1 MNLKKIIVII
11 LSAVL
16 AFGFVL
22 PVHATRNNSNG
33 EISEDETAIDEAQ
46 LRAAIPIETNEIE
59 GWPDGPVCYAQSA
72 IVMEASTGTIIY
84 EKNSHEQLYPASIT
98 KIMTSLLA
106 VENASLSD
114 TVTFSHNSVFG
125 IPAGSSIVGGI
136 DEDDQYS
143 MEFCLYG
150 LMLLSGNETAIA
162 IAEHVAGSTDAFAD
176 LMNQK
181 AAEVG
186 CLNTH
191 FVNPHGLHDPDH
203 YTSAYDMAMITKY
216 AIQNPDFKRFICTA
230 TYDFPP
236 TSKGEI
242 RYDKRNHHKMMEGG
256 VYEYPGCI
264 GGKTGYTS
272 DAGQTLVTLAERDG
286 MTLICV
292 VLKETKPDHWTDSA
306 TLLDYGFQNFQKLN
320 ISENEENFS
329 IDNAN
334 FFHTDSNIFG
344 NTNPLIEINKSGS
357 IIIPKN
363 SVFTDSTPALNFD
376 KADEAHNIVASL
388 DYSFFGHFVGY
399 TTLDLM
405 TGTSDNFNF
414 AANSSDLND
423 GENLVMNTENG
434 EITVKA
440 AKDNNISKII
450 IFLLIGIIILVLLVV
465 ITLFALKKFQVASNK
480 DYVGKKIKNKKK
492 RSKPKKYPSKYDN
505 LKF

>member
-1 MNLKKIIVII
+1 MNLKKITVII

-16 AFGFVL
+16 AFGSVL
-22 PVHATRNNSNG
+22 PVYATENNSST
-33 EISEDETAIDEAQ
+33 ETSEEETITDEAQ
-46 LRAAIPIETNEIE
+46 LRAQIPIETNEIE

-106 VENASLSD
+106 VENSSLSD

-136 DEDDQYS
+136 DEGDQYS

-162 IAEHVAGSTDAFAD
+162 IAEHVAGSTEAFAKM
-176 LMNQK
+176 MNEK
-181 AAEVG
+181 AAEIG

-191 FVNPHGLHDPDH
+191 FANPHGLHDPNH

-216 AIQNPDFKRFICTA
+216 ALQNQDFKKFICTA
-230 TYDFPP
+230 TYNFPP

-242 RYDKRNHHKMMEGG
+242 RYDNRNHHKMMEGG
-256 VYEYPGCI
+256 IYEYPGCI

-272 DAGQTLVTLAERDG
+272 DAGNTLVTLAERDG

-292 VLKETKPDHWTDSA
+292 VMKEAKPDHWTDTA

-363 SVFTDSTPALNFD
+363 SSFTDSTPTLNFD
-376 KADEAHNIVASL
+376 KADEKNNIVASL
-388 DYSFFGHFVGY
+388 DYSFSNHFVGY
-399 TTLDLM
+399 TTLDLI
-405 TGTSDNFNF
+405 TGISDNFNF
-414 AANSSDLND
+414 TANSSDIKD
-423 GENLVMNTENG
+423 GENLVMDTESG
-434 EITVKA
+434 EATVKA
-440 AKDNNISKII
+440 AKNNNSAKIVL
-450 IFLLIGIIILVLLVV
+450 FLFLAIVILALLVAISLTV
-465 ITLFALKKFQVASNK
+465 IKRFQATSNRN
-480 DYVGKKIKNKKK
+480 YVGKKIKHKKK